1 MNSEK
6 QEIKKWV
13 KIIFIA
19 LFGYLIV
26 DNVEVVGNIIGKVIS
41 IVSPFVIGAAIAFI
55 LNLPMGFFETKLS
68 NFKTKKGSNGRSDQ
82 EL

>member
-1 MNSEK
+1 MNTEK
-6 QEIKKWV
+6 QEIKKWA

-26 DNVEVVGNIIGKVIS
+26 DNVEVVGNIIEKIIS
-41 IVSPFVIGAAIAFI
+41 IISPFVIGSAIAFI

-68 NFKTKKGSNGRSDQ
+68 NFKTKKVKN
-82 EL
+82 